1 MPDFNQRFMRYLCS
15 VDEFNCGI
23 DEAMV
28 DGFLS
33 KVDLNYIEPDSGRTF
48 IHCFVENC
56 DNGRLLERLITK
68 TNANA
73 QDSNGITPLFI
84 AFEHWHVWDFQKL
97 RGFGADL
104 FHLDARGGNILH
116 YYVRNGR
123 FSSTMEENA
132 DIFAFLS
139 SYEISTLLDQ
149 RDSNGKTPEDLLVKK
164 ILHVG

>member
-1 MPDFNQRFMRYLCS
+1 MLDFNQRFMRYLCS
-15 VDEFNCGI
+15 VDEFNGGI
-23 DEAMV
+23 DETIV

-33 KVDLNYIEPDSGRTF
+33 KVDLDYVEPDSGRTF

-68 TNANA
+68 ANANA
-73 QDSNGITPLFI
+73 PDSNGITPLFI

-104 FHLDARGGNILH
+104 FHLDAQDGNILH
-116 YYVRNGR
+116 YYVRNGC
-123 FSSTMEENA
+123 FSSAMEEKA

-139 SYEISTLLDQ
+139 SCEISILLNQ
-149 RDSNGKTPEDLLVKK
+149 RDFNGKTPKDLLAKK

>member
-1 MPDFNQRFMRYLCS
+1 MLDCNQRFMRYLCS

-23 DEAMV
+23 DEAIV

-73 QDSNGITPLFI
+73 PDSNGITPLFI

-97 RGFGADL
+97 RSFGADL

-116 YYVRNGR
+116 YYVRNGH
-123 FSSTMEENA
+123 FSFTTEKA
-132 DIFAFLS
+132 DIFEFLS
-139 SYEISTLLDQ
+139 SYEISNLLNQ
-149 RDSNGKTPEDLLVKK
+149 RDLRGKTPKDLLVDKV
-164 ILHVG
+164 LHIV